1 MEYIFWGHNIPLA
14 AHLRET
20 LQCKIIE
27 CITFQQIKSCLS
39 SIEYIDFCV
48 FMERSDMATDI
59 PTIAQ
64 LHKLYPT
71 LYIILISETLSKEEK
86 IPYLRAGTDCM
97 ISKNTSKDDLQKLF
111 SVIIDFKEKEK
122 ARKDNQISS
131 LTEFRLPLWK
141 RTFDILAS
149 GSAILCLSP
158 ILILTALAIR
168 TESNGKIVY
177 KSKRVGSNYK
187 IFDFYKF
194 RSMYSDADKRLA
206 EYQQLNQYTKN
217 IAEEEFKDS
226 SSAAEISQQSCSS
239 EQKQEQEQDIL
250 LFSDNLSTSENNYL
264 KTKRTERSNAFFK
277 LENDPRITR
286 VGHFIR
292 KYSIDELPLIV
303 TFSIISI
310 LCIIGSALLSFK
322 FKNDLKKSSKFIKE
336 SLIVYSDDKTLL
348 KIEKDNF
355 NNELG
360 RIEKTIDES
369 IHNAA
374 YSEINLYY
382 NHYNSS
388 TSFEFKKLNLFPLK
402 FEGEY
407 YSNKDFVIETDI
419 TSMIYSLLTFYI
431 MYQLRMCEC
440 ISRAAENTIRNQI
453 TREAIDK
460 IKDRHRMRMLIKC
473 LYDDRIHDLLQDSL
487 SEFYKM
493 KTISARVAIELNPN
507 NML

>member
-217 IAEEEFKDS
+217 MAEEEFKDS

-239 EQKQEQEQDIL
+239 EQKQEQDIL
-250 LFSDNLSTSENNYL
+250 LFSDNLSTSEINYL

-292 KYSIDELPLIV
+292 KYSIDELPQLFNILKGDMSV
-303 TFSIISI
+303 VGNRPLPLYEAELLTSDEYVQRFMGPAGLTGLWQVEKRGGAGKMSAEERKQLDIKYAKEFSFGMDMR
-310 LCIIGSALLSFK
+310 L
-322 FKNDLKKSSKFIKE
+322 
-336 SLIVYSDDKTLL
+336 SLIH
-348 KIEKDNF
+348 I
-355 NNELG
+355 
-360 RIEKTIDES
+360 
-369 IHNAA
+369 
-374 YSEINLYY
+374 
-382 NHYNSS
+382 
-388 TSFEFKKLNLFPLK
+388 
-402 FEGEY
+402 
-407 YSNKDFVIETDI
+407 
-419 TSMIYSLLTFYI
+419 
-431 MYQLRMCEC
+431 
-440 ISRAAENTIRNQI
+440 
-453 TREAIDK
+453 
-460 IKDRHRMRMLIKC
+460 
-473 LYDDRIHDLLQDSL
+473 
-487 SEFYKM
+487 
-493 KTISARVAIELNPN
+493 
-507 NML
+507 

>member
-39 SIEYIDFCV
+39 CIEYIDFCV

-217 IAEEEFKDS
+217 MAEEEFKDS

-239 EQKQEQEQDIL
+239 EQKQEQDIL
-250 LFSDNLSTSENNYL
+250 LFSDNLSTSEINYL

-292 KYSIDELPLIV
+292 KYSIDELPQL
-303 TFSIISI
+303 FNI
-310 LCIIGSALLSFK
+310 LKGDMSVVGNRPLP
-322 FKNDLKKSSKFIKE
+322 
-336 SLIVYSDDKTLL
+336 
-348 KIEKDNF
+348 
-355 NNELG
+355 
-360 RIEKTIDES
+360 
-369 IHNAA
+369 
-374 YSEINLYY
+374 LY
-382 NHYNSS
+382 
-388 TSFEFKKLNLFPLK
+388 EA
-402 FEGEY
+402 E
-407 YSNKDFVIETDI
+407 
-419 TSMIYSLLTFYI
+419 LLTSDEYVQRF
-431 MYQLRMCEC
+431 MGPAGLTGLWQVEKRGGAGKMSAEERKQLDIKYAKEFSFRMDMR
-440 ISRAAENTIRNQI
+440 II
-453 TREAIDK
+453 
-460 IKDRHRMRMLIKC
+460 IKTFTAFIQKED
-473 LYDDRIHDLLQDSL
+473 
-487 SEFYKM
+487 
-493 KTISARVAIELNPN
+493 V
-507 NML
+507 

>member
-239 EQKQEQEQDIL
+239 EQKQEQDIL
-250 LFSDNLSTSENNYL
+250 LFSDNLSTSEINYL

-292 KYSIDELPLIV
+292 KYSIDELPQL
-303 TFSIISI
+303 FNI
-310 LCIIGSALLSFK
+310 LKGDMSVVGNRPLP
-322 FKNDLKKSSKFIKE
+322 
-336 SLIVYSDDKTLL
+336 
-348 KIEKDNF
+348 
-355 NNELG
+355 
-360 RIEKTIDES
+360 
-369 IHNAA
+369 
-374 YSEINLYY
+374 LY
-382 NHYNSS
+382 
-388 TSFEFKKLNLFPLK
+388 EA
-402 FEGEY
+402 E
-407 YSNKDFVIETDI
+407 
-419 TSMIYSLLTFYI
+419 LLTSDEYVQRF
-431 MYQLRMCEC
+431 MGPAGLTGLWQVEKRGGAGKMSAEERKQLDIKYAKEFSFGMDMR
-440 ISRAAENTIRNQI
+440 IIIRTFTAFIQKEN
-453 TREAIDK
+453 
-460 IKDRHRMRMLIKC
+460 
-473 LYDDRIHDLLQDSL
+473 
-487 SEFYKM
+487 
-493 KTISARVAIELNPN
+493 V
-507 NML
+507 